1 MHDLRTGVYPDV
13 RFTREVF
20 SFEQLRTKEKQLL
33 TQFNKTG
40 TYSFLNLGNFQN
52 VFLEEVE
59 HQQNREQLPL
69 KIGHLPKTKSK

>member
-13 RFTREVF
+13 RFTQEVF

-40 TYSFLNLGNFQN
+40 KYSFLNLGNFQN
-52 VFLEEVE
+52 VCILRRGRAPTEKRTTTFK
-59 HQQNREQLPL
+59 NWSPL
-69 KIGHLPKTKSK
+69 